1 MKNACDILFETL
13 KSADSALGDLR
24 LRGAIYYENE
34 DTLEVD
40 AISDVSVLE
49 DSKSFV
55 LNALKGELV
64 GVKNVKLNIS
74 KSICDKDLAKKVILK
89 YLKEK
94 CFHIAHVISEENVL
108 VLSVNKR
115 VVFEIKL
122 SKDIKEFFE
131 RTSEL
136 QKMCEY
142 LSRSYSHDFEG
153 SIKIIQN
160 QKAEVVSYDIDSVNY
175 SELEDSTLRYVK
187 MQNVL
192 KFCDDT
198 LYDTAIYIEDGE
210 NRLGSNYFCG
220 VVVSKEEK
228 ISKNNK
234 PYFIITI
241 DDKTGKI
248 SGRYFTNDK
257 NKLKK
262 LEKIDVG
269 SVIIVRGENELFND
283 RISFTIKG
291 YHLCEF
297 PTGYKPKEKPSK
309 KAPESYSVVFPEK
322 IISLKQTDFLTEEQN
337 MPIEI
342 KTGVF
347 SVVDIETTGTD
358 VNSDEITEVAAVKIE
373 NGVIVESFQTLINPK
388 VTIPER
394 IVELTGIDD
403 DLVKDSPTLDKIYPD
418 FFKFIENTVFVAHN
432 AEFDFRFLKNK
443 GRELGYILKN
453 EVLDTLALSRK
464 VLPSLRHHK
473 LNNVC
478 EYYGI
483 EFRHHRALSDA
494 MATAEMLLELVKGKN
509 SLKDI

>member
-13 KSADSALGDLR
+13 KSADSSLGDLR
-24 LRGAIYYENE
+24 LKNAIYYENE
-34 DTLEVD
+34 NLLEIE

-49 DSKSFV
+49 DSKNFV
-55 LNALKGELV
+55 LNAIKDKLN
-64 GVKNVKLNIS
+64 GVNNVKLNIC
-74 KSICDKDLAKKVILK
+74 KSVCDKDLAQKVILK

-94 CFHIAHVISEENVL
+94 CFHVAHVIKDSDVL
-108 VLSVNKR
+108 VFSLSKR
-115 VVFEIKL
+115 IVFEIKL
-122 SKDIKEFFE
+122 SSDIADYFN

-136 QKMCEY
+136 QKMCEC
-142 LSRSYSHDFEG
+142 LSRSYCHDFEG
-153 SIKIIQN
+153 SIKITERDEE
-160 QKAEVVSYDIDSVNY
+160 AFSYDIDEVNY

-187 MQNVL
+187 MQNLL

-198 LYDTAIYIEDGE
+198 TYDTAIYIEDGK
-210 NRLGSNYFCG
+210 NRLGTNYFCG

-228 ISKNNK
+228 IAKNNK
-234 PYFIITI
+234 PYHMITL

-248 SGRYFTNDK
+248 SGRYFTSDK

-262 LEKIDVG
+262 LEKVDVG
-269 SVIIVRGENELFND
+269 SVIIVRGENELYNEKM
-283 RISFTIKG
+283 SFTIKG
-291 YHLCEF
+291 YHFCEF
-297 PTGYKPKEKPSK
+297 PTGYKPKEKPFK
-309 KAPESYSVVFPEK
+309 KAPERYSVVFPEK
-322 IISLKQTDFLTEEQN
+322 IFTLKQDNFLMEAQN
-337 MPIEI
+337 IPVEI
-342 KTGVF
+342 LNGVY

-373 NGVIVESFQTLINPK
+373 NGVIVEKFQTLINPK
-388 VTIPER
+388 VPIPER

-403 DLVKDSPTLDKIYPD
+403 ELVKDSPTLDKIYPD
-418 FFKFIENTVFVAHN
+418 FYKFIENTVFVAHN

-443 GRELGYILKN
+443 GRELGYLLNN

-478 EYYGI
+478 DYYGI
-483 EFRHHRALSDA
+483 TFKHHRALSDA
-494 MATAEMLLELVKGKN
+494 MATAEMLLELVKGKK